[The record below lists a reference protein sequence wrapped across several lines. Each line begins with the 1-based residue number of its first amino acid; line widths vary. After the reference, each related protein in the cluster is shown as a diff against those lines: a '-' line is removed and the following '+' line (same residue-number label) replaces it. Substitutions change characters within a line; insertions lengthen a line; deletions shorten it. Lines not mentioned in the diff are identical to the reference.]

1 MFYKWD
7 LSLLL
12 VFTVL
17 KYRKKSLRNSCSP
30 KAQLPCCLSPM
41 KFDVQQSTTSPVLP
55 FDIIALIID
64 IVGENENTD
73 LLKKLALVS
82 HCFHKICSKH
92 LFATIELRDAPPN
105 HPRKSTKEGFVK
117 LLRSR
122 PDVVKHIRK
131 LIYLVGSVYLADS
144 DSDSDSLCEDHPLE
158 SADDLSPILPNLLR
172 TISRLNYLIIDGSN
186 MKWNKMDSFLTSA
199 FNHLLHLPTLNYIEL
214 SSIRNLP
221 VSILAPCAN
230 LLRFDVYDLN
240 CTDLLEEEVI
250 VQSEMMPKIRDFRTS
265 GSSLIMRKLLHC
277 KRQDGRPAFNCMDLR
292 RVKICLEDKENI
304 RYFQRTAKL
313 LDKLHLSVGSGQD
326 LVGLRDILSPSAHT
340 LKVLDFTGSIHKF
353 SFDDS
358 IHLPFE
364 GLCEE
369 LEAMAGHN
377 MLEAMSFE
385 VYHGST
391 FSDEDAE
398 DLIGSAFQ
406 DVERELVKPGW
417 SALRKVSFGVAVME
431 EEDCERLCEALQFL
445 PDKYLDHFPKF
456 ESITFSYSV
465 YVPYIP

>member
-1 MFYKWD
+1 
-7 LSLLL
+7 
-12 VFTVL
+12 
-17 KYRKKSLRNSCSP
+17 
-30 KAQLPCCLSPM
+30 M

-55 FDIIALIID
+55 FDIITLIID
-64 IVGENENTD
+64 IVGENENTK
-73 LLKKLALVS
+73 LLRELALVS

-92 LFATIELRDAPPN
+92 LFATIELRDASPN
-105 HPRKSTKEGFVK
+105 HSCKSTKDGFVT
-117 LLRSR
+117 LVRSR

-131 LIYLVGSVYLADS
+131 LTYHVRNMYLNDDDGEILCDHHSPGSTDQL
-144 DSDSDSLCEDHPLE
+144 
-158 SADDLSPILPNLLR
+158 LSPILPNFLR
-172 TISRLNYLIIDGSN
+172 TISRLNYLVIDGAN
-186 MKWNKMDSFLTSA
+186 MKWNRLDSFLKSA

-230 LLRFDVYDLN
+230 LLRFDVYDLK

-265 GSSLIMRKLLHC
+265 ESSLIMRKLLYS

-292 RVKICLEDKENI
+292 RLRICLEDREII

-313 LDKLHLSVGSGQD
+313 LDRLHLSVGLGQD
-326 LVGLRDILSPSAHT
+326 LVGLRDMLSPSAHT
-340 LKVLDFTGSIHKF
+340 LKVLEFTGSIHKF

-358 IHLPFE
+358 VHLPFE

-385 VYHGST
+385 VYHDPT
-391 FSDEDAE
+391 ISDEDAE
-398 DLIGSAFQ
+398 DLIGSAFK

-417 SALRKVSFGVAVME
+417 SALRKVSFCVAVMDDYNME
-431 EEDCERLCEALQFL
+431 EGDCERLCEELQSL
-445 PDKYLDHFPKF
+445 PGKYLDHFPKF
-456 ESITFSYSV
+456 ESVTFSYSV
-465 YVPYIP
+465 YVP